1 MESHQRVGKAVA
13 APPPPAHNFG
23 QHPPSPWL
31 TAVEAARYVQVKHRT
46 LSLWA
51 RQGKVKSY
59 PLSGT
64 TRKIRRFLVSDLDD
78 MLGLPSVALHT
89 KGVQ

>member
-1 MESHQRVGKAVA
+1 MEGNQLLGKADVA
-13 APPPPAHNFG
+13 LPLPTHNFG
-23 QHPPSPWL
+23 QQPPSPWL
-31 TAVEAARYVQVKHRT
+31 TATEAARYVQVKHRT

-64 TRKIRRFLVSDLDD
+64 TRKIRRFLVSDLDA
-78 MLGLPSVALHT
+78 MLGLPSVALHA